1 MPAAKILV
9 IDDDRAVVRLLI
21 ARLSQE
27 GHTVQSAL
35 TSEDGLRLVTSFD
48 PHLVLLDVS
57 LPDLSGLEVLK
68 RIRALNPAIAVIM
81 VTGNTNPE
89 RARAALELGA
99 IAYVDKPFDDAYLK
113 RVVAMAL
120 QDRV

>member
-1 MPAAKILV
+1 LPAAKILV

-35 TSEDGLRLVTSFD
+35 TSEEGLRLVTSFD

-113 RVVAMAL
+113 RVIAMAL
-120 QDRV
+120 HDRV